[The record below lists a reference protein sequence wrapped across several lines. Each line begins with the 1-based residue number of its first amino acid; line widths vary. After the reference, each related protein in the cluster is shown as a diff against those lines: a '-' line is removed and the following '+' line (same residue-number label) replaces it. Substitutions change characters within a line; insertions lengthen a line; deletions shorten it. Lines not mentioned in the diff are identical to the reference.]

1 MDQEICKD
9 FQETVAKFTIRHKSI
24 LDILS
29 KTDEASA
36 KVNRATIK
44 AVTQCGC
51 IEIEARKHQWPE
63 DIDILDLKNML
74 DSDLSGQLCPDC
86 QEIIETEMGK
96 LLFYITALCNTLNLN
111 LDEILVKENE
121 KVLTLGKFNFR

>member
-1 MDQEICKD
+1 MDQEICKN
-9 FQETVAKFTIRHKSI
+9 FQETVAQFTIRHKSI

-51 IEIEARKHQWPE
+51 IEIEAKKHQWLE
-63 DIDILDLKNML
+63 EIDIMDLKNIL
-74 DSDLSGQLCPDC
+74 DNDLCGQLCPDC
-86 QEIIETEMGK
+86 KDIIETEIGK
-96 LLFYITALCNTLNLN
+96 LLFYVTALCNTLR
-111 LDEILVKENE
+111 LDLDDVLIKENS
-121 KVLTLGKFNFR
+121 KILTLGRFNCR

>member
-9 FQETVAKFTIRHKSI
+9 FQETVAQFTIRHKSI
-24 LDILS
+24 LDIIS

-51 IEIEARKHQWPE
+51 IEIEAKKHQWPE
-63 DIDILDLKNML
+63 DINILDIKNML
-74 DSDLSGQLCPDC
+74 DSDLAGQLCPDC
-86 QEIIETEMGK
+86 QDVIETEIGK

-111 LDEILVKENE
+111 LDEILVKENA
-121 KVLTLGKFNFR
+121 KILTLGKFNFR